1 MLSVWLVDALSRFNT
16 TLAVDSIELVP
27 APEFPN
33 GKNRAGGLEAALLIE
48 AGTLN
53 FSELSVC
60 TGPERA
66 STLHIKN
73 HFLTQ
78 RVILISK

>member
-1 MLSVWLVDALSRFNT
+1 MLSDWLVDALSRFNT
-16 TLAVDSIELVP
+16 TLADSIELVP

-33 GKNRAGGLEAALLIE
+33 GKNRAGGLEALLLIE

-66 STLHIKN
+66 STLHVKN
-73 HFLTQ
+73 HFLTD